1 MIKRNSVAG
10 LALLSVFAAPA
21 MAATVLTDANLDQ
34 FEAMLPKLQQLE
46 QRPQNK
52 QFNLQQHCDW
62 PRHYREI
69 SAQEKDS
76 AYQTQIEQL
85 AKEHGF
91 TPVQFVELS
100 AKVTWP
106 VLDSVQPML
115 EVSRQALMFLPAAQR
130 QKTEK
135 SIQQGQQY
143 YQTLTGCLTA
153 DDKTALVKHH
163 DRIMQ
168 MAKRLGGV
176 EQILPPGMA
185 VENKL

>member
-1 MIKRNSVAG
+1 MLKQINVV
-10 LALLSVFAAPA
+10 LSVLLLASAAPA

-52 QFNLQQHCDW
+52 QFDLQQHCDW
-62 PRHYREI
+62 PRHYREL

-76 AYQTQIEQL
+76 SYQAKIEQL
-85 AKEHGF
+85 IKQHGF
-91 TPVQFVELS
+91 TPEQFVELS

-115 EVSRQALMFLPAAQR
+115 EVSRQALMFLPAQQR
-130 QKTEK
+130 QSTEK
-135 SIQQGQQY
+135 TIKQGQQY
-143 YQTLTGCLTA
+143 YQTLTSCLTA
-153 DDKTALVKHH
+153 ADKAALVKQH

-176 EQILPPGMA
+176 EKILPAGMPL
-185 VENKL
+185 NGS